1 MTVRL
6 DSTSEL
12 VAQVSD
18 KSVSLQD
25 VAQAVRRAAEDAEP
39 LNPLVE
45 GWQSG
50 LVDRATSCVAGPLH
64 GLPVVAKDVFDVA
77 GMATSGG
84 TAALAGR
91 VAETDA
97 GVVARLREAGAFIA
111 AKNTMHELSFGIT
124 TNNAFSGAAR
134 NPFDPTRIP
143 GGSSG
148 GTAVAVAAGIAPVG
162 LAADTGG
169 SSRIPAAYCGL
180 VGFRPSHGRYP
191 ADGIVPISHTRDT
204 AGVIARTV
212 REVARVDQ
220 VLAGENPSAF
230 SAADLRGLRF
240 GAPKEFWDDLHP
252 DVEYVCEAALDALT
266 VAGAVIVD
274 VTVHELQGF
283 IDEIAVPICLAE
295 MRPDLSEHLERT
307 GGGVTVE
314 EVAEKVSS
322 PDVAAL
328 MTAVMGWEDDAEAHR
343 ALMEKRAE
351 LQRAY
356 ARLLDE
362 QRLAALVF
370 PTTPCPPPPIGD
382 DETTVFLGQEVPTF
396 PLVVR
401 HANLGGVAGHPGIS
415 VPAGKTS
422 TGLPV
427 GIELDARID
436 ADRELLSV
444 AAALEELLRPAALTR
459 RN

>member
-6 DSTSEL
+6 DSTSDL
-12 VAQVSD
+12 LAQVSD
-18 KSVSLQD
+18 HSVSL
-25 VAQAVRRAAEDAEP
+25 VEMAESVRQAAEDAAP
-39 LNPLVE
+39 LNSLVD

-50 LVDRATSCVAGPLH
+50 LVDRAASCAAGPLH

-77 GMATSGG
+77 GMPTSGG

-91 VAETDA
+91 VIGADA

-124 TNNAFSGAAR
+124 TNNTFSGPAR

-148 GTAVAVAAGIAPVG
+148 GTAVAVARGIAPVG

-169 SSRIPAAYCGL
+169 SSRIPAAFCGL

-204 AGVIARTV
+204 AGIIARTV
-212 REVARVDQ
+212 DEIALVDQ
-220 VLAGENPSAF
+220 VLSSERPSAF
-230 SAADLRGLRF
+230 STADLRGARF
-240 GAPKEFWDDLHP
+240 GAPAEFWADLHP
-252 DVEYVCEAALDALT
+252 EVERVCRAALDALT
-266 VAGAVIVD
+266 AAGAEVVE
-274 VTVHELQGF
+274 VSVQELQDF

-295 MRPDLSEHLERT
+295 MRPDLFEYLART
-307 GGGVTVE
+307 GGHVTVE
-314 EVAEKVSS
+314 QVAERVSS
-322 PDVAAL
+322 PDVVGL
-328 MTAVMGWEDDAEAHR
+328 MAAVMAWDQDDEVHR

-351 LQRAY
+351 LRGAY

-382 DETTVFLGQEVPTF
+382 DETTEFLGQDVPTF

-415 VPAGKTS
+415 VPAGQTS
-422 TGLPV
+422 AGLPV
-427 GIELDARID
+427 GIELDARVD
-436 ADRELLSV
+436 ADRELLSL
-444 AAALEELLRPAALTR
+444 AAALEKLLRAAG
-459 RN
+459 